1 MNYILAPSNYQ
12 LLMIRV
18 IGVSSSLSGCLA
30 VINEIRVWWWIFV
43 DAHVILAT
51 VNFYLLVIVFTFDSS
66 ISPELIYLTKIE
78 GNNNSLVSKLQLN
91 IQLNLITRNSTSL
104 RFCCF
109 LFLFLLWVWVT
120 WLLCLSVVVEL
131 LLIL

>member
-91 IQLNLITRNSTSL
+91 IQLNLITRNSTNL

-109 LFLFLLWVWVT
+109 LFLFLLWVRVT

>member
-1 MNYILAPSNYQ
+1 M
-12 LLMIRV
+12 
-18 IGVSSSLSGCLA
+18 
-30 VINEIRVWWWIFV
+30 

-51 VNFYLLVIVFTFDSS
+51 VNFYLLVIVFTFDLS

-91 IQLNLITRNSTSL
+91 IQFTLITRNSTSL

-109 LFLFLLWVWVT
+109 LFLFLL
-120 WLLCLSVVVEL
+120 
-131 LLIL
+131 